1 MSLFFVP
8 LRLQYQASIMESN
21 KNKMP
26 TIASLKELTELLQ
39 STEYKTLGDHVVT
52 SDYMAFTDCSPF
64 FQAIIAAN
72 APIRMECMRVAIV
85 KQGSC
90 CPVVNSRPYACE
102 PGDMIFINWGSVL
115 DDDSFTP
122 DTRFEGFALTEEYLR
137 QLFGLDIPTM
147 LKNPGLCFKVHLSE
161 EENKVYK
168 CYLDTI
174 MSLSKLPTGD
184 KNKALNALFVAA
196 LNFAEML
203 YDQDF
208 VAPQKNWSLG
218 KQQTE
223 AFIQLVNQKAHTEH
237 ELSFYASTLCMSNHH
252 LSMVVKRETGETAKT
267 WIDRATISAI
277 QAELRY
283 SNKTLTQ
290 LANEFNFPS
299 LSSFCKFFK
308 RHIGLSP
315 RQYRAEI

>member
-1 MSLFFVP
+1 MSLLFVP

-115 DDDSFTP
+115 DDDSFAP
-122 DTRFEGFALTEEYLR
+122 DTRF
-137 QLFGLDIPTM
+137 QSP
-147 LKNPGLCFKVHLSE
+147 P
-161 EENKVYK
+161 
-168 CYLDTI
+168 
-174 MSLSKLPTGD
+174 
-184 KNKALNALFVAA
+184 
-196 LNFAEML
+196 
-203 YDQDF
+203 
-208 VAPQKNWSLG
+208 
-218 KQQTE
+218 
-223 AFIQLVNQKAHTEH
+223 
-237 ELSFYASTLCMSNHH
+237 
-252 LSMVVKRETGETAKT
+252 KRGRK
-267 WIDRATISAI
+267 
-277 QAELRY
+277 
-283 SNKTLTQ
+283 
-290 LANEFNFPS
+290 
-299 LSSFCKFFK
+299 
-308 RHIGLSP
+308 
-315 RQYRAEI
+315 

>member
-1 MSLFFVP
+1 MSLLFVP

-115 DDDSFTP
+115 DDDSFAP

-147 LKNPGLCFKVHLSE
+147 LKNPGLCFKVHL
-161 EENKVYK
+161 
-168 CYLDTI
+168 
-174 MSLSKLPTGD
+174 
-184 KNKALNALFVAA
+184 
-196 LNFAEML
+196 L

>member
-1 MSLFFVP
+1 MKKARNQKL
-8 LRLQYQASIMESN
+8 
-21 KNKMP
+21 
-26 TIASLKELTELLQ
+26 TIASLKELTDLLH
-39 STEYKTLGDHVVT
+39 SSENKAKGDHVVT
-52 SDYMAFTDCSPF
+52 PDYTAFTDSSPL
-64 FQAIIAAN
+64 FQEIIVAN

-85 KQGSC
+85 KQGAC
-90 CPVVNSRPYACE
+90 CPVVNSRSYACG
-102 PGDMIFINWGSVL
+102 PGDMIFINWGSVVE
-115 DDDSFTP
+115 DDSFAP

-147 LKNPGLCFKVHLSE
+147 FKNPGLCFKLHLTDE
-161 EENKVYK
+161 ERQVYK
-168 CYLDTI
+168 CYLETI
-174 MSLSKLPTGD
+174 MSLSKLPIGD
-184 KNKALNALFVAA
+184 KNQALNALFVAT
-196 LNFAEML
+196 LNFAQML

-218 KQQTE
+218 KQQAE
-223 AFIQLVNQKAHTEH
+223 AFIQLVNQKANTEH
-237 ELSFYASTLCMSNHH
+237 ELSFYASTLCMSKHH

-277 QAELRY
+277 QVELRY

-308 RHIGLSP
+308 RHIGQSP
-315 RQYRAEI
+315 RQYRTEN